1 MSLAEAGDD
10 LITLHKLN
18 VPATLNLSLLSTNAI
33 ENVMRNYRGQTARVS
48 RWRLETNQISRW
60 TASALLHVER
70 GFNRIKGHADLPA
83 LLKNLAL
90 PSLTSEVEGL
100 RPSTPPRAI

>member
-1 MSLAEAGDD
+1 
-10 LITLHKLN
+10 
-18 VPATLNLSLLSTNAI
+18 
-33 ENVMRNYRGQTARVS
+33 MRNYRGQTARVS

-70 GFNRIKGHADLPA
+70 GFHRIKGYADLPA

-90 PSLTSEVEGL
+90 PSLSSEVEGSAL
-100 RPSTPPRAI
+100 QTSRAL